1 MISTNNW
8 HAGAGAG
15 GPRPLQSGA
24 RLADVNCCHISHFMQ
39 ILPSWYYT
47 KNFSALYLGI
57 LLYCDRRHHMSKYIS
72 IDIVISILHIW
83 ILKYLEYALLQSAVH
98 CAHCIKSSP
107 LSPVHC
113 SVVCQVARSIIE
125 AGLETQSR
133 TQAEFRDLG
142 VLMTNTMRNMTP
154 AWTRATCH
162 VTSSCDWTLAT
173 EGDPDTVF
181 VSLCRNFCPECF
193 L

>member
-1 MISTNNW
+1 MLVRAAPGHCSPAPGWRMSTAVTS
-8 HAGAGAG
+8 HILCKYFHLDIT
-15 GPRPLQSGA
+15 PKTF
-24 RLADVNCCHISHFMQ
+24 RLYI
-39 ILPSWYYT
+39 WEYYYT
-47 KNFSALYLGI
+47 ATGGTMSPNIFLLI
-57 LLYCDRRHHMSKYIS
+57 LLYLYYMNIKIS
-72 IDIVISILHIW
+72 RVCI
-83 ILKYLEYALLQSAVH
+83 AAVH

-142 VLMTNTMRNMTP
+142 VLMTDTMRNMTP

-162 VTSSCDWTLAT
+162 VTSSCD
-173 EGDPDTVF
+173 
-181 VSLCRNFCPECF
+181 
-193 L
+193 